1 VLSTKTGLGLIE
13 ESLQPVITEHLS
25 DILHPDFSKPSG
37 YYVHTAMAN
46 PDPEVR
52 SCGRVQDVF
61 LLPFSLP
68 PCILKSIILHR
79 DLCIIQY
86 DDLTACFKFPFAL
99 YYHFIGSILGKKR
112 TFTGEIAT

>member
-1 VLSTKTGLGLIE
+1 MLSTKTGLGLIE

-25 DILHPDFSKPSG
+25 DISHPNLSKPSG
-37 YYVHTAMAN
+37 NYVHTAVAN

-61 LLPFSLP
+61 LLPFSP
-68 PCILKSIILHR
+68 PPWILKSIIQHG

-86 DDLTACFKFPFAL
+86 DDLTACFNF
-99 YYHFIGSILGKKR
+99 
-112 TFTGEIAT
+112 